1 MSLDA
6 KSDAKNALN
15 LASLTESITPYS
27 FPQDILDL
35 VMMFFSFSTALA
47 VSPVSWD
54 LAADLGG
61 YNLPEGSLAGIVTTV
76 ADWLVGMFVFFG
88 VIGFL
93 VSGIMY
99 LISTGND
106 DMITKAKKYM
116 TYSIVG
122 VIVGLSG
129 YVIIQAASLMLSAS
143 SPF

>member
-1 MSLDA
+1 
-6 KSDAKNALN
+6 
-15 LASLTESITPYS
+15 
-27 FPQDILDL
+27 
-35 VMMFFSFSTALA
+35 MMFFSFSTALA

>member
-1 MSLDA
+1 MIILVVCSSLFFLGMGNFV
-6 KSDAKNALN
+6 NAQFTQSGN
-15 LASLTESITPYS
+15 GWNVEKLAE
-27 FPQDILDL
+27 
-35 VMMFFSFSTALA
+35 
-47 VSPVSWD
+47 
-54 LAADLGG
+54 
-61 YNLPEGSLAGIVTTV
+61 YNLPAGSA
-76 ADWLVGMFVFFG
+76 ADIIGTIANWLVGMFAFFG
-88 VIGFL
+88 LIGFMA
-93 VSGIMY
+93 SGIMY